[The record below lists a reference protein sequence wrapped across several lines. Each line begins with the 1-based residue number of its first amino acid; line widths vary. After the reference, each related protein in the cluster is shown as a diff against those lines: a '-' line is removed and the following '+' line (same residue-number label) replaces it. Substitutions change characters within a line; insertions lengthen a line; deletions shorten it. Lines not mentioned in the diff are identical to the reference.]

1 MLQHIID
8 QPWPFLGMTTII
20 ALLHVGA
27 SLRIRRDRKQKARAA
42 VDRRIDPERA
52 KDGRR
57 WADKRRSK

>member
-27 SLRIRRDRKQKARAA
+27 TLRIRRDRKQKARTAI
-42 VDRRIDPERA
+42 DRRIDPLRSNE
-52 KDGRR
+52 GRR
-57 WADKRRSK
+57 WTDKRRKK